1 MKKYEIKMKLNGFY
15 DKCSEFNY
23 ARDAFTWFFFCRIVI
38 KSI

>member
-1 MKKYEIKMKLNGFY
+1 MKKYEIKVQLNGFC

-23 ARDAFTWFFFCRIVI
+23 ARDAFTCFFPAAFVI